1 MTYGTY
7 FCPNG
12 ACNMKKNKSFIF
24 ALSVLLILVISMLP
38 AALAA
43 SAFQAVVISNSM
55 KVYGKNSPYK
65 LLGALPKGTTVT
77 VTAYS
82 GKAALI
88 SYNGRTGLA
97 RVSDLSPVDSAV
109 QTTENRPVPT
119 AAPQTENDDLSNA
132 RPVVT
137 NRATRIY
144 KRPSTSS
151 SYVSVKAG
159 TRLNLLAASGKVA
172 RVEMNGVVG
181 YTMLNH
187 LADPGAAAAVP
198 TAEPTATPEPTAAPQ
213 TAEVVQYGDTP
224 VMTTRATRVYAKP
237 TTASAYVS
245 VDAGT
250 QMSLRAVKGNCA
262 MVVRDGRTGFVAK
275 TALTT
280 EIKADPTP
288 TPTPAPTQAP
298 ASQPDFSGSNEEII
312 YRFLTREMGYN
323 NAAACGVMANI
334 KYESGYKATS
344 GGDSGTSYGIV
355 QWHGSRKT
363 RLINWCQKNGY
374 DYTTL
379 KGQLYF
385 LEYELK
391 TYYPSVHN
399 KLKAVSNTEQ
409 GAYDAGYDF
418 CYRYEAP
425 SNRASRAATRGN
437 YAKTTLWV
445 RYKA

>member
-1 MTYGTY
+1 
-7 FCPNG
+7 
-12 ACNMKKNKSFIF
+12 MKKNKTFII
-24 ALSVLLILVISMLP
+24 AISVLLILVVSMLP

-43 SAFQAVVISNSM
+43 SAFQAGVISNSM

-97 RVSDLSPVDSAV
+97 HVSDLSPVDGSAV
-109 QTTENRPVPT
+109 QTVESQPTPT
-119 AAPQTENDDLSNA
+119 AAPQSETVDLSNA
-132 RPVVT
+132 RAVVT

-187 LADPGAAAAVP
+187 LADPEAATAAPTPVP
-198 TAEPTATPEPTAAPQ
+198 TPEPTAAPQ
-213 TAEVVQYGDTP
+213 TAEVVKYDDTP

-250 QMSLRAVKGNCA
+250 TMSLRAVKGNCA
-262 MVVRDGRTGFVAK
+262 MVVRDGRTGYVAK

-288 TPTPAPTQAP
+288 TPTPSPTPAPVVPT
-298 ASQPDFSGSNEEII
+298 DFSGSNEEII
-312 YRFLTREMGYN
+312 FRFLTQEMGYS

-344 GGDSGTSYGIV
+344 GGDKGTSYGIV

-385 LEYELK
+385 LQYELK

-399 KLKAVSNTEQ
+399 KLKAIPNTEQ

-437 YAKTTLWV
+437 YAKTTLWQ